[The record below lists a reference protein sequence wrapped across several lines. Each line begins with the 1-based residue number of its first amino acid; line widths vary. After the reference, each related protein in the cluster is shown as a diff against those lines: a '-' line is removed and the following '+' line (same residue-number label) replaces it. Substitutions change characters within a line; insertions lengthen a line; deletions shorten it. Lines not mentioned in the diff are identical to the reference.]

1 MAQIGSISIS
11 DNVNT
16 QAIIELLRKDPKTTI
31 GKEQV
36 MEDGI
41 RYIPIEKN

>member
-1 MAQIGSISIS
+1 MAQIGSISVA

-16 QAIIELLRKDPKTTI
+16 QAIIELLKKDSKVTI
-31 GKEQV
+31 GKEQIT
-36 MEDGI
+36 EYGI